1 MLIKLLVMMATA
13 TPTMTTILTI
23 GRAGENQIV
32 LDKHGISRKHA
43 RLTFITDN
51 SVLLEDLDSTYGTV
65 VDGRRIDRTII
76 GPDSRIVL
84 GQVASL
90 DWQQIQHL
98 RKPPEPVF
106 TPRFM
111 ADTPVPRSNQ
121 AGSVPPAPASAPVVP
136 KPKTDPL
143 DFREEFIELA
153 RIHEMYM
160 NTREAIQTKD
170 PIKQAWV
177 RSACGLIPILG
188 VPVGQL
194 LAAHFINIP
203 EKLLTLDKEFK
214 RTYVCPNPDCGE
226 FLGNV
231 PFNDLIKR
239 KQCRTC
245 KAKWTD

>member
-1 MLIKLLVMMATA
+1 MIATA

-23 GRAGENQIV
+23 GRSGENQIV

-51 SVLLEDLDSTYGTV
+51 TVLLEDLNSTYGTV

-76 GPDSRIVL
+76 GPDSKIVL
-84 GQVASL
+84 GQVAPL
-90 DWQQIQHL
+90 DWQQILTL
-98 RKPPEPVF
+98 RQPPAPVF
-106 TPRFM
+106 IPRFM
-111 ADTPVPRSNQ
+111 ADTHVPRINQSEIVSPAPVPK
-121 AGSVPPAPASAPVVP
+121 P

-143 DFREEFIELA
+143 DFRDEFTELA
-153 RIHEMYM
+153 RVHEMYM
-160 NTREAIQTKD
+160 NTREVIQTKD

-177 RSACGLIPILG
+177 RSACGLVPILG
-188 VPVGQL
+188 NPVGQL

-226 FLGNV
+226 FLGNL
-231 PFNDLIKR
+231 PYNDLLKR

>member
-1 MLIKLLVMMATA
+1 MIATA

-51 SVLLEDLDSTYGTV
+51 SVLLEDLESTYGTV

-84 GQVASL
+84 GQVAPL
-90 DWQQIQHL
+90 DWQQILAVRQ
-98 RKPPEPVF
+98 PPAPVF
-106 TPRFM
+106 TPRFT
-111 ADTPVPRSNQ
+111 ANTAVPRSSSNVP
-121 AGSVPPAPASAPVVP
+121 ASVPPAPVTAPKP
-136 KPKTDPL
+136 TPKTDPL
-143 DFREEFIELA
+143 DFRDEFRELA
-153 RIHEMYM
+153 PIHEMYM

-231 PFNDLIKR
+231 PFTDLIKR
-239 KQCRTC
+239 KQCRSC
-245 KAKWTD
+245 KAKWSD